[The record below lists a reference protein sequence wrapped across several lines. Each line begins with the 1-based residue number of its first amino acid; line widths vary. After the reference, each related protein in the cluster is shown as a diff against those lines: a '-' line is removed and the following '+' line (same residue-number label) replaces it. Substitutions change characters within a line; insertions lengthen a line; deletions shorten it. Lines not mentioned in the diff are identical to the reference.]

1 MTVAAFAYP
10 EPDHNPIPR
19 GGTEAEWRAWADG
32 LSVLSHFGVRCVEF
46 ERGRVGFELPES
58 GFPANPNGSI
68 HGGVIAAI
76 LDDAVGCVF
85 MSVADEDTLPAT
97 ASLTIDY
104 LRPAFAPL
112 RVEARVSS
120 AGRSLIHCDATVTG
134 ADGKP
139 ANRARAIMAVK
150 RVPS

>member
-1 MTVAAFAYP
+1 MEASAFAYP

-32 LSVLSHFGVRCVEF
+32 LPVLSNFGVRCVAF
-46 ERGRVGFELPES
+46 ERGRVSFELRES
-58 GFPANPNGSI
+58 RFPANPNGSI

-76 LDDAVGCVF
+76 LDDAAGCVF

-104 LRPAFAPL
+104 LRPAFTPL
-112 RVEARVSS
+112 RVETQVTS
-120 AGRSLIHCDATVTG
+120 AGRSLIHCEAAVSG
-134 ADGKP
+134 ADGKL